1 MKNRYEKP
9 DSPVRFWDER
19 RGIIRTRK
27 GGWVLGKGVT
37 SHGYSILED
46 LLGHASFFQV
56 LILNVTGRLPERRLA
71 EWLEAA
77 FICMSWPDP
86 RLWPNTI
93 GALGGT
99 MQAPPIGAICA
110 GTLASDSRIYGPG
123 TAVDAFRFI
132 TDAMDKKKNGWSVQ
146 QIVQERCHSSGKLS
160 MPGYIRPFAQGDER
174 VVAIQGVA
182 DDLGF
187 EVGPH
192 LKLAYEIEAHLYEEY
207 GEGMNLAGYF
217 AAFFSDLE
225 IAGQGLSF
233 NEMRRMV
240 SLIVNAGVHACYAEA
255 ADRPP
260 ESFLP
265 LRCDDIEYQG
275 EAERPVPCA

>member
-1 MKNRYEKP
+1 MTNSDDKAESLVK
-9 DSPVRFWDER
+9 FWDER

-37 SHGYSILED
+37 SHGYSILDE
-46 LLGHASFFQV
+46 LLGNTSFFQV

-99 MQAPPIGAICA
+99 MQASSIGAVCA
-110 GTLASDSRIYGPG
+110 GTLASESRIYGPG
-123 TAVDAFRFI
+123 TSADAWKFTLDTFKERE
-132 TDAMDKKKNGWSVQ
+132 NGWSVQ
-146 QIVQERCHSSGKLS
+146 KIVEKRCSASGKLN
-160 MPGYIRPFAQGDER
+160 MPGYIRPLAQGDER
-174 VVAIQGVA
+174 VAAMQGVA
-182 DDLGF
+182 EGLGF

-192 LKLAYEIEAHLYEEY
+192 LQLAYEIEAYVYREYE
-207 GEGMNLAGYF
+207 EGMNLAGYIG
-217 AAFFSDLE
+217 AFMAD
-225 IAGQGLSF
+225 QGFEF
-233 NEMRRMV
+233 NEIHRMC
-240 SLIVNAGVHACYAEA
+240 SLLVNAGVHACYSEA

-265 LRCDDIEYQG
+265 LRCDDIEYKG
-275 EAERPVPCA
+275 AAERPVPTG

>member
-1 MKNRYEKP
+1 MTNSDDKP
-9 DSPVRFWDER
+9 ESPVKFWDKR

-37 SHGYSILED
+37 SHGYSILDE
-46 LLGHASFFQV
+46 LLGNTSFFQV

-93 GALGGT
+93 GALGGA
-99 MQAPPIGAICA
+99 MQASSIGAVCA

-123 TAVDAFRFI
+123 TAQDSLEFNISAF
-132 TDAMDKKKNGWSVQ
+132 KKRKSGWSVK
-146 QIVQERCHSSGKLS
+146 QIVEEQFSAGGKLN
-160 MPGYIRPFAQGDER
+160 MPGYIRPLAQGDER

-182 DDLGF
+182 DGLGF

-192 LKLAYEIEAHLYEEY
+192 LELAYEIEAYAYKVH
-207 GEGMNLAGYF
+207 GEGINMAGYLAG
-217 AAFFSDLE
+217 FFLDQDL
-225 IAGQGLSF
+225 AGQKMSV
-233 NEMRRMV
+233 NEICRMC
-240 SLIVNAGVHACYAEA
+240 SLIVNAGVHACYTEA

-265 LRCDDIEYQG
+265 LRCDDIEYKG
-275 EAERPVPCA
+275 EAERPVPTA